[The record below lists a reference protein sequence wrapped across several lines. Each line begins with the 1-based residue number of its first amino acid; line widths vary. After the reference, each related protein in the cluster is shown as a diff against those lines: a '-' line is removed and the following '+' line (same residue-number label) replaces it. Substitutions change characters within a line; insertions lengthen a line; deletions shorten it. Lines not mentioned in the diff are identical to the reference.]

1 MPPDPHDCAICG
13 DYTKDERAIV
23 TYKEHFICQ
32 SCDSYYDDD
41 EKDWSLRDETQKP
54 GGEGAGVCKIS

>member
-41 EKDWSLRDETQKP
+41 EKDWSLRDET
-54 GGEGAGVCKIS
+54 